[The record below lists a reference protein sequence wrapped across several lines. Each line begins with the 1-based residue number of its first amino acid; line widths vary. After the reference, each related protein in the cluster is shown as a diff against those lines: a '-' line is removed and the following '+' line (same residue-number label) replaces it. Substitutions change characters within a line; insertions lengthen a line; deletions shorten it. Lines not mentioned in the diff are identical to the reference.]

1 MSKVSYFQRFSQ
13 RENHATNN
21 TLLVLRY
28 LYQSS
33 PTKLERVLSGL
44 LGEELQIGLS
54 FEQQVRKSVSVPDAV
69 IEQKPFRIVIET
81 KLGGELDHD
90 QIRRHVISMKADP
103 IGSHFRSVLI
113 GLTRGAVTDAARA
126 ELTDFAKE
134 QGVQFVAVTFEDV
147 EVALRQACAEHEVG
161 LLAIIED
168 YRSFLESENLIDD
181 RGRWMV
187 MFPCGTSYAENAV
200 LKLYYEPP
208 HRPSRRGCR
217 YLGIYRD
224 KTVSLVG
231 EMAAVLICSYDAGT
245 IRVDQR
251 EFGRETPEMLAR
263 IKQAFEETTYYD
275 LRPYPLR
282 LYLVEDWVP
291 CHFPKVTPGGIMG
304 ARYIDLLEHG
314 FERRQLAGQSA
325 ETVANVLNSQ
335 VFR

>member
-33 PTKLERVLSGL
+33 PTKLERVLSGF
-44 LGEELQIGLS
+44 LGDELQIGLS
-54 FEQQVRKSVSVPDAV
+54 FEQQVRKSASVPDAV

-81 KLGGELDHD
+81 KLGGVLDHD
-90 QIRRHVISMKADP
+90 QIRRHITSMKADP

-113 GLTRGAVTDAARA
+113 GLTRGAVTDSART

-134 QGVQFVAVTFEDV
+134 HGVQFVAVTFEDL
-147 EVALRQACAEHEVG
+147 EVALREPCAEHEVG
-161 LLAIIED
+161 LLAIIDD

-187 MFPCGTSYAENAV
+187 MFPCGTSYAENARF
-200 LKLYYEPP
+200 KLYYEPP
-208 HRPSRRGCR
+208 GRPSRRGCR
-217 YLGIYRD
+217 YLGIYRN

-245 IRVDQR
+245 VSVDER
-251 EFGRETPEMLAR
+251 EFGRETPEMLVR
-263 IKQAFEETTYYD
+263 IKEAFEETTYYD

-282 LYLVEDWVP
+282 LYLVEDWAP
-291 CHFPKVTPGGIMG
+291 CHFAKASPGGIMG
-304 ARYIDLLEHG
+304 PRYIDLLEHG

-325 ETVANVLNSQ
+325 ATVAGVLDGKSFQ
-335 VFR
+335 